1 MIGGEAPVLTIRREI
16 VRRCARRSIEMEK
29 LRMSGRLD
37 TLAID
42 TNRYIALDEH
52 PMLAR
57 IISCRLQLEVE
68 VILKEVDERSVK
80 SEE

>member
-1 MIGGEAPVLTIRREI
+1 MIGGEAPVLAIRREI
-16 VRRCARRSIEMEK
+16 VRRCARRGVEMEEF
-29 LRMSGRLD
+29 RMSGRLD

-52 PMLAR
+52 PMMAR

-68 VILKEVDERSVK
+68 LILKEVDEGSVK
-80 SEE
+80 REE